1 MKKLFSPQEVRWGW
15 SRCLK
20 GFHGSS
26 LEQSAKLFSFGTL
39 QFRCRSA
46 SHSLWYASLF
56 FFELLKK
63 IFKKGDLWKFLKKI
77 TQKYKVRALAG
88 SVSSYF
94 PSLPHYWSCW
104 KDEILDRL
112 GRAILSTFCTAVF
125 QAAVTFAITTNKWYF
140 FLYNIHAFHN
150 VLALKDVS
158 LFLT

>member
-1 MKKLFSPQEVRWGW
+1 MKIVLTTR
-15 SRCLK
+15 
-20 GFHGSS
+20 
-26 LEQSAKLFSFGTL
+26 GTL
-39 QFRCRSA
+39 RLVTLSKRFPRLISGTKCQTLFVWNVTVPL
-46 SHSLWYASLF
+46 SLCFTFTLICFSLF
-56 FFELLKK
+56 FWIIKK
-63 IFKKGDLWKFLKKI
+63 IFKKGDHWKFLKKI

-140 FLYNIHAFHN
+140 LYNIHAFHN